1 MEVGRWHEPDTM
13 RQMLTSITF
22 EAIVANNK
30 LGVKGQMESNAFEH
44 EKGKDGSRIKDVLD
58 GAFMG

>member
-22 EAIVANNK
+22 EAIFANNK

-44 EKGKDGSRIKDVLD
+44 EKEKGCLKIKDVLD
-58 GAFMG
+58 EAFMS